1 MATTGDFFT
10 VELQDVHLN
19 WGTVSSDGS
28 RNRHSDE
35 VYIPIHMDVARNL
48 GLFNDGT
55 EFYVHGQNFRVK
67 ATGTQGTTT
76 VYGKNLTSANGLRPL
91 GRYST
96 LTISPGVA
104 FNCPF
109 KYLPRGLNPLALV
122 KFFPYTVVVP

>member
-1 MATTGDFFT
+1 MATTGDYLT

-48 GLFNDGT
+48 DLFNDGT
-55 EFYVHGQNFRVK
+55 EFSVHGQNFRVK

-76 VYGKNLTSANGLRPL
+76 IYGKNLTSANGLRPL
-91 GRYST
+91 GRYLKGQLNATPGDIVRVEWLSDTEVEIT
-96 LTISPGVA
+96 LI
-104 FNCPF
+104 
-109 KYLPRGLNPLALV
+109 
-122 KFFPYTVVVP
+122 